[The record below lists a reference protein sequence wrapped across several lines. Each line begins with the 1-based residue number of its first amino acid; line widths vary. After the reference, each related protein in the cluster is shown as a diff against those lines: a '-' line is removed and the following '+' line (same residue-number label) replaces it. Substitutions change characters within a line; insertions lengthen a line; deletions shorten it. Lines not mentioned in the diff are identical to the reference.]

1 MTPGTILFLACD
13 GIYDRL
19 SNDDVAKFVCQ
30 ERLDKAVNPHQA
42 AGKMIED
49 CMKEAMLRDS
59 YDNLSA
65 ISIIFWF
72 LSRISLS
79 CSGLQPLGTFFL
91 KISTNIFQWT
101 VAILRERSHDVIW
114 YYIRNEEPPDGNQCS
129 FVENCSFLDIELY
142 IQPEIQHYLQRKTNL
157 LLYQIRIVRG
167 ITACSLLQP
176 ISCLSWSTAAR
187 IGRRLAPGSHFAGK
201 TDWISSLMERVVWGF
216 AGGLALNQ

>member
-65 ISIIFWF
+65 ISIIF
-72 LSRISLS
+72 
-79 CSGLQPLGTFFL
+79 
-91 KISTNIFQWT
+91 
-101 VAILRERSHDVIW
+101 
-114 YYIRNEEPPDGNQCS
+114 
-129 FVENCSFLDIELY
+129 
-142 IQPEIQHYLQRKTNL
+142 
-157 LLYQIRIVRG
+157 
-167 ITACSLLQP
+167 
-176 ISCLSWSTAAR
+176 
-187 IGRRLAPGSHFAGK
+187 
-201 TDWISSLMERVVWGF
+201 
-216 AGGLALNQ
+216 